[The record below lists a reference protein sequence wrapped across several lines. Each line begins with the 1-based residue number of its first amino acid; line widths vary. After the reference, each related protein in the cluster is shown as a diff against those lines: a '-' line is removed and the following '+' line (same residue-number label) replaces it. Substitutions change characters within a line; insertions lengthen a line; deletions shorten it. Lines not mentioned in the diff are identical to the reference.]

1 MRGDVSKYLFI
12 DSEIGDGRVSLP
24 PMPFATQ
31 GHEKMSFTLLNFTMN
46 KRWPKINRT
55 NNTFY
60 IFDSD
65 TDTYYEVEIPV
76 GTYHTFT
83 SLKNVIQTEISKVIT
98 ASLSSLITSITVSYE
113 TAERAFTFT
122 TVVATTSPVTDVS
135 RFQIRC
141 FHIKDGTVPAGVS
154 AEGAFSDV
162 HEIIGGRPLRNTN
175 NLQNSFEQAGNVM
188 MSRYP
193 ASLNSCSSLYLR
205 FNLDTGNY
213 ESPGLDIKSKDQ
225 AQMQHS
231 DIFAQIPIESG
242 NEELENSHEIVT
254 YHDCNDT
261 FQIWI
266 PQKSVE
272 HLQLYVTDKRNR
284 RLTEF
289 DRGQTEDGLM
299 NFNVILRWDKFIGQK
314 PEESVI
320 ERPIPP
326 QLYPPQYGYGMPRI

>member
-24 PMPFATQ
+24 PMPFAAQ
-31 GHEKMSFTLLNFTMN
+31 GHEKMSFTLLNVTMN

-83 SLKNVIQTEISKVIT
+83 SLKDAIQTAVESARV
-98 ASLSSLITSITVSYE
+98 ASLSSLISLITVDYLTS
-113 TAERAFTFT
+113 ERAFTFT
-122 TVVATTSPVTDVS
+122 TNVATVTPAINVS

-141 FHIKDGTVPAGVS
+141 FHIKDGTVPSGVS
-154 AEGAFSDV
+154 ADGAFSDV
-162 HEIIGGRPLRNTN
+162 HEIIGGRPLKNTN
-175 NLQNSFEQAGNVM
+175 NLQNSFERASSLMV
-188 MSRYP
+188 SRYP

-272 HLQLYVTDKRNR
+272 HLHLYVTDKRNR

-314 PEESVI
+314 PEEAVL